1 MFNNYIKNN
10 YIVLIS
16 IFWIIIWASIN
27 TFPPNTETIKNA
39 FLFDENYKDF
49 IVNIVNIL
57 RFYLPVL
64 VTNSLLIILV
74 FFGKKLKIKNNLFLY
89 IFFLFFVSQFIGLI
103 FLDTSKVNLERT
115 FLFILALNALGIMF
129 VANNYLTYEK
139 IKTIF
144 FINLFF
150 LILIV
155 TIYLPII
162 YKDYFN
168 SQLLYLYNSRT
179 WNEVFIDDPI
189 IRVTGLARVLALI
202 MIILIVKINYVKS
215 KKNLF
220 LLFFPILL
228 LSINIWGLQ
237 SRLVFLCI
245 FVVLIFNLLFF
256 VRKNFLK
263 NLIFYALIIFL
274 SIKGFEG
281 IKNLKLF
288 YLDVYNKQ
296 FHQEFVRDKNSR
308 PNRVEKVLSLAKD
321 LNINKK
327 EMVYISSGRNLIWKK
342 ILEVYD
348 YKKIFGYGPQ
358 ADRYE
363 ILKNNEDKSTNNSG
377 SMSNSS
383 SAYFYSLICGGYV
396 SLILILLINLYAL
409 ITIKNY
415 LKIRNYI
422 SESKF
427 ITDSLVLIII
437 YCFVRSIFEN
447 SYAVFSL
454 DYLIFLS
461 SAIILKKF
469 LMEKN
474 KSESY

>member
-16 IFWIIIWASIN
+16 LFWIIIWGSIN
-27 TFPPNTETIKNA
+27 TFPPDTGSIKNA
-39 FLFDENYKDF
+39 FLFDENYKNF

-64 VTNSLLIILV
+64 VTNFLLIILV
-74 FFGKKLKIKNNLFLY
+74 LFGKKLKIKNNLFLY
-89 IFFLFFVSQFIGLI
+89 IFFLFFISQFIGLV
-103 FLDTSKVNLERT
+103 FLDTSKINLERT

-129 VANNYLTYEK
+129 VASNYLTYEK

-179 WNEVFIDDPI
+179 WKEVFIDDPI

-202 MIILIVKINYVKS
+202 LVILIVKINYVKS
-215 KKNLF
+215 KKNLV
-220 LLFFPILL
+220 LLFFPILFL
-228 LSINIWGLQ
+228 GINIWGLQ
-237 SRLVFLCI
+237 SRLVFVCI
-245 FVVLIFNLLFF
+245 LTVLIFNLFFF

-274 SIKGFEG
+274 SINGFNG

-288 YLDVYNKQ
+288 YLKN
-296 FHQEFVRDKNSR
+296 HNQEFYQVFLKDKNNR
-308 PNRVEKVLSLAKD
+308 PNRVEEVITRSKD

-327 EMVYISSGRNLIWKK
+327 DMVYISSGRNLIWKK

-363 ILKNNEDKSTNNSG
+363 ILKNNEDKSKNDSG
-377 SMSNSS
+377 FMSNSS
-383 SAYFYSLICGGYV
+383 SAYFYSFICGGYV

-422 SESKF
+422 NESIF

-437 YCFVRSIFEN
+437 YSFIRSIFEN

-469 LMEKN
+469 LMEKT
-474 KSESY
+474 KSERY